1 MSNINYP
8 PEEIYN
14 PIGLE
19 KKNFEHIILW
29 MLYNNEECEWSSFTQ
44 EPLALRLSTLS
55 KYLSLL
61 KGRENVENISRG
73 HYKITSEGRKRYLE
87 LSSSREKE
95 RKLSYPPAVI
105 RSRRQYDHWILW
117 MVYNNNYCKWA
128 DFLAE
133 PLSINQSSLSK
144 NLNLLKEKGFLT
156 KDNKV
161 YRITRSGK
169 VEYSRILKDYN
180 LDRQSILDEES
191 KRIEEVTKKTI
202 KFFEKYKIK
211 DENIQFRF
219 LANVLK
225 LDYSRVESMLR
236 NEEDFDKIL
245 LFISTNHPD
254 QYPNYISQEKF
265 STKYRIKESKLEYYI
280 DEIIGNNIFPI
291 KFFKISMPLDMDFYF
306 QENERLEIMLRA
318 ITEDHI
324 TKLTYLNKLFSRTL
338 DMNSTVNLILDDIC
352 RTLFEEG
359 LKDSLRKFLPNYINY
374 LAYKIETKRDLI
386 ESYDKLEGIIWQ
398 NIPTIFQSKSDDSM
412 ENQFKEKIQKIDK
425 EIDLNPNNLDLYN
438 SKIKILIYFNQYDEG
453 LKLLDFMLGI
463 FPENEKDIQIK
474 KAFILKSMT
483 KVEAGLDIINEL
495 QQKYPDD
502 NDLVNYKSYWLQY
515 LDRKEE
521 AQSLIQDLIE
531 RIPNNGIYHDTYGEI
546 HMYFEEYKE
555 AIKEFQN
562 AIELANDEWYIHQTY
577 IKLGICYKE
586 LKNYDLAVESLEKG
600 KELTNKSSIDPETK
614 EKWIAI
620 ANLFLL
626 QIEQFF

>member
-1 MSNINYP
+1 
-8 PEEIYN
+8 
-14 PIGLE
+14 
-19 KKNFEHIILW
+19 
-29 MLYNNEECEWSSFTQ
+29 
-44 EPLALRLSTLS
+44 
-55 KYLSLL
+55 
-61 KGRENVENISRG
+61 
-73 HYKITSEGRKRYLE
+73 
-87 LSSSREKE
+87 
-95 RKLSYPPAVI
+95 
-105 RSRRQYDHWILW
+105 
-117 MVYNNNYCKWA
+117 
-128 DFLAE
+128 
-133 PLSINQSSLSK
+133 
-144 NLNLLKEKGFLT
+144 T

>member
-1 MSNINYP
+1 
-8 PEEIYN
+8 
-14 PIGLE
+14 
-19 KKNFEHIILW
+19 
-29 MLYNNEECEWSSFTQ
+29 
-44 EPLALRLSTLS
+44 
-55 KYLSLL
+55 
-61 KGRENVENISRG
+61 
-73 HYKITSEGRKRYLE
+73 
-87 LSSSREKE
+87 
-95 RKLSYPPAVI
+95 
-105 RSRRQYDHWILW
+105 
-117 MVYNNNYCKWA
+117 
-128 DFLAE
+128 
-133 PLSINQSSLSK
+133 
-144 NLNLLKEKGFLT
+144 
-156 KDNKV
+156 
-161 YRITRSGK
+161 
-169 VEYSRILKDYN
+169 
-180 LDRQSILDEES
+180 
-191 KRIEEVTKKTI
+191 
-202 KFFEKYKIK
+202 
-211 DENIQFRF
+211 
-219 LANVLK
+219 
-225 LDYSRVESMLR
+225 
-236 NEEDFDKIL
+236 
-245 LFISTNHPD
+245 
-254 QYPNYISQEKF
+254 
-265 STKYRIKESKLEYYI
+265 
-280 DEIIGNNIFPI
+280 
-291 KFFKISMPLDMDFYF
+291 MPLDMDFYF

>member
-1 MSNINYP
+1 MPKIKYP
-8 PEEIYN
+8 PEAILN
-14 PIGLE
+14 PSALE
-19 KKNFEHIILW
+19 KKDFEHIILW
-29 MLYNNEECEWSSFTQ
+29 MLFNNEECEWSGFTQ

-61 KGRENVENISRG
+61 KGRNYVENISRG
-73 HYKITSEGRKRYLE
+73 HYRITSEGRKRYLE
-87 LSSSREKE
+87 LSTSRGKG

-105 RSRRQYDHWILW
+105 RRRRNYDHWILW
-117 MVYNNNYCKWA
+117 MVYNNNHCKWA

-144 NLNLLKEKGFLT
+144 NINILKEKNLII

-169 VEYSRILKDYN
+169 VEYSRILKGYN

-202 KFFEKYKIK
+202 KFFEKYNIK
-211 DENIQFRF
+211 NEDTQFRF

-225 LDYSRVESMLR
+225 LDYSRVESMLK

-254 QYPNYISQEKF
+254 QYPSYISQEKF
-265 STKYRIKESKLEYYI
+265 SNKYQIKESKLEYYI
-280 DEIIGNNIFPI
+280 DEIVENNIFPI
-291 KFFKISMPLDMDFYF
+291 KFFKFSMPPDMDFYF
-306 QENERLEIMLRA
+306 QENERLEIILRA

-324 TKLTYLNKLFSRTL
+324 TRLTYLNKLFSRTL
-338 DMNSTVNLILDDIC
+338 DISSTLDLILDDIC
-352 RTLFEEG
+352 KTLFEED
-359 LKDSLRKFLPNYINY
+359 LRDSLRDFLPNYINY

-386 ESYDKLEGIIWQ
+386 ESYNKLEGIIWQ
-398 NIPTIFQSKSDDSM
+398 NIPTIFQSKSDDTL
-412 ENQFKEKIQKIDK
+412 ENQFDEQIQKIDK
-425 EIDLNPNNLDLYN
+425 EIDVSPNNLDLYN
-438 SKIKILIYFNQYDEG
+438 SKLKILIYFNQYDEA
-453 LKLLDFMLGI
+453 LKLLDVMLEI
-463 FPENEKDIQIK
+463 FSESEKDIQMK
-474 KAFILKSMT
+474 KASVLKTMK

-495 QQKYPDD
+495 QEKYPDD
-502 NDLVNYKSYWLQY
+502 DDLVNYKAYWLQY

-521 AQSLIQDLIE
+521 AQELIQSLVD
-531 RIPNNGIYHDTYGEI
+531 RIPNNGMYHDTYGEI
-546 HMYFEEYKE
+546 LMNYEEYEE
-555 AIKEFQN
+555 AIKEFQD
-562 AIELANDEWYIHQTY
+562 AIELASDEWYIHQTY

-586 LKNYDLAVESLEKG
+586 LKNYDFAEENLEKG
-600 KELTNKSSIDPETK
+600 IELTNKSSIDPETK

-626 QIEQFF
+626 QIE

>member
-1 MSNINYP
+1 MPKIKYP
-8 PEEIYN
+8 PEAILN
-14 PIGLE
+14 PSALE
-19 KKNFEHIILW
+19 KKDFEHIILW
-29 MLYNNEECEWSSFTQ
+29 MLFNNEECEWSGFTQ

-61 KGRENVENISRG
+61 KGRNYVENISRG
-73 HYKITSEGRKRYLE
+73 HYRITSEGRKRYLE
-87 LSSSREKE
+87 LSTSRGKG

-105 RSRRQYDHWILW
+105 RRRRNYDHWILW
-117 MVYNNNYCKWA
+117 MVYNNNHCKWA

-144 NLNLLKEKGFLT
+144 NINILKEKNLII

-169 VEYSRILKDYN
+169 VEYSRILKGYN

-202 KFFEKYKIK
+202 KFFEKYNIK
-211 DENIQFRF
+211 NEDTQFRF

-225 LDYSRVESMLR
+225 LDYSRVESMLK

-254 QYPNYISQEKF
+254 QYPSYISQEKF
-265 STKYRIKESKLEYYI
+265 SNKYQIKESKLEYYI
-280 DEIIGNNIFPI
+280 DEIVENNIFPI
-291 KFFKISMPLDMDFYF
+291 KFFKFSMPPDMDFYF
-306 QENERLEIMLRA
+306 QENERLEIILRA

-324 TKLTYLNKLFSRTL
+324 TRLTYLNKLFSRTL
-338 DMNSTVNLILDDIC
+338 DISSTLDLILDDIC
-352 RTLFEEG
+352 KILFEED
-359 LKDSLRKFLPNYINY
+359 LRDSLRDFLPNYINY

-386 ESYDKLEGIIWQ
+386 ESYNKLEGIIWQ
-398 NIPTIFQSKSDDSM
+398 NIPTIFQSKSDDTL
-412 ENQFKEKIQKIDK
+412 ENQFDEQIQKIDK
-425 EIDLNPNNLDLYN
+425 EIDVSPNNLDLYN
-438 SKIKILIYFNQYDEG
+438 SKLKILIYFNQYDEA
-453 LKLLDFMLGI
+453 LKLLDVMLEI
-463 FPENEKDIQIK
+463 FSESEKDIQMK
-474 KAFILKSMT
+474 KASVLKTMK

-495 QQKYPDD
+495 QEKYPDD
-502 NDLVNYKSYWLQY
+502 DDLVNYKAYWLQY

-521 AQSLIQDLIE
+521 AQELIQSLVD
-531 RIPNNGIYHDTYGEI
+531 RIPNNGMYHDTYGEI
-546 HMYFEEYKE
+546 LMNYEEYEE
-555 AIKEFQN
+555 AIKEFQD
-562 AIELANDEWYIHQTY
+562 AIELASDEWYIHQTY

-586 LKNYDLAVESLEKG
+586 LKNYDFAEENLEKG
-600 KELTNKSSIDPETK
+600 IELTNKSSIDPETK

-626 QIEQFF
+626 QIE